1 MINFS
6 CALQLFQF
14 CVAWACHSGLSVQ
27 SHFKKTIWAW
37 LKSMASTCG
46 CVGDLREDLRCLV
59 EEKHSSF
66 RRAGQVSLHGCI
78 AVVDS
83 RSTFINNNCLL
94 QKKKRS
100 GGWGGG
106 VSVPPKIPNRLLKGG
121 QRLEAPWTCLLTHDL
136 VRWRLNRRQDR
147 ARLPQPLIQMKQG
160 HVVVLIIDTN
170 PTSLPLPQLPH
181 KPCQPYR

>member
-1 MINFS
+1 MCFAAVPI
-6 CALQLFQF
+6 
-14 CVAWACHSGLSVQ
+14 
-27 SHFKKTIWAW
+27 
-37 LKSMASTCG
+37 
-46 CVGDLREDLRCLV
+46 
-59 EEKHSSF
+59 
-66 RRAGQVSLHGCI
+66 LHGVSMSPWTFCTVSFLKNDLGLTQKYGLGLWMRWGFKRRPEMFGGRETLQFQ
-78 AVVDS
+78 AS
-83 RSTFINNNCLL
+83 RPGLFCTDALL
-94 QKKKRS
+94 SLTAAPRSLITTVCYKKKKKKS
-100 GGWGGG
+100 GG

-121 QRLEAPWTCLLTHDL
+121 QRLKAPWTCLLTHDL